1 MFGGVVFGQLGD
13 IFGRKPILLV
23 CLYAPIALGIGVY
36 FSTSYEM
43 FTTLRFFIGFFMQVE
58 LMQFDNFYFIFIF
71 IIQNPGHSG
80 VMFVESRTEG
90 LASSKAFTIN
100 DLALLTISFF

>member
-1 MFGGVVFGQLGD
+1 MSRISFLQWSLVCDKKYQTALSTTIYFTGVMFGGVVFGQLGD

-43 FTTLRFFIGFFMQVE
+43 FTALRFFIGFFMQVE

-71 IIQNPGHSG
+71 IIQN
-80 VMFVESRTEG
+80 
-90 LASSKAFTIN
+90 
-100 DLALLTISFF
+100 